1 MIYFETTIVEIG
13 ALAAEFESERML
25 ILFGSEA
32 PEGLKDYCYNIQ
44 AKPLEQEIKAGD
56 QIVFDGNEYEI
67 TAIGTTANE
76 TFKQLYHMTI
86 KFDGK
91 KTPDLP
97 GTMHVAAKDF
107 PKLSVGTTIDFK
119 ENS

>member
-1 MIYFETTIVEIG
+1 MTYFKTTIVEIG
-13 ALAAEFESERML
+13 AMAAEFESEKML

-32 PEGLKDYCYNIQ
+32 PAGLKDFCYNIQ

-56 QIVFDGNEYEI
+56 QIVFDRNEYEI

-76 TFKQLYHMTI
+76 TFRQLYHMTI

-91 KTPDLP
+91 NTPDLP
-97 GTMHVAAKDF
+97 GTMHVAGENF
-107 PKLSVGTTIDFK
+107 PKLSLGTTIALK
-119 ENS
+119 EK